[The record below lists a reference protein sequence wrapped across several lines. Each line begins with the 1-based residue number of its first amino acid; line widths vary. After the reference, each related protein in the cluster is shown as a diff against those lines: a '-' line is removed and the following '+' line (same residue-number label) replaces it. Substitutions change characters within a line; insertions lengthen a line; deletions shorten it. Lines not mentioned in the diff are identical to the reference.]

1 MSDFETYIKAAT
13 KESSLYA
20 IEQRTGMARATLAR
34 KLKGRPSVETVVA
47 ICRAYRINFLEAF
60 VAAGFIRDDEA
71 DAIAGEATL
80 RSATDRQLA
89 EEILRRVSGP
99 ESEELTKPL
108 HAVAPLPDYSKM
120 SEQDAKDYGLAAKK
134 ADTHI
139 GHDELPHEP

>member
-13 KESSLYA
+13 GESSLYA
-20 IEQRTGMARATLAR
+20 IEQKTGMARATLAR
-34 KLKGRPSVETVVA
+34 KLKGRPTVETVVA
-47 ICRAYRINFLEAF
+47 ICRAYRVNFLEAF

-71 DAIAGEATL
+71 DTIAGEAAL

-89 EEILRRVSGP
+89 EEILRRVSET

-108 HAVAPLPDYSKM
+108 DPADLLPDYSAM
-120 SEQDAKDYGLAAKK
+120 SEQDARDYGLAAKE
-134 ADTHI
+134 ADKHI